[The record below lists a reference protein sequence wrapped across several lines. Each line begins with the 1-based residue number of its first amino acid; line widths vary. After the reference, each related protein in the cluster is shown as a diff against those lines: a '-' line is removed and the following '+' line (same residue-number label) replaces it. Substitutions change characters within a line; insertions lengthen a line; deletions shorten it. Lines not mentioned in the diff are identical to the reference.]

1 MKQAKKQAK
10 KQTLSAALKQATQQP
25 EMPKLEPKPA
35 SNTAAVAQPPSRA
48 GKKAITGFFDPAV
61 SKQLKQIGLETDA
74 TVQDLM
80 REALNDLFQ
89 KHGRARI
96 A

>member
-1 MKQAKKQAK
+1 MKKPS
-10 KQTLSAALKQATQQP
+10 LGAALKQATQQP
-25 EMPKLEPKPA
+25 ERVAPA
-35 SNTAAVAQPPSRA
+35 VRVAERAGKTSAAPPSRV
-48 GKKAITGFFDPAV
+48 GKKAITAFFDPAV
-61 SKQLKQIGLETDA
+61 SKQLKQLGLERDA

-89 KHGRARI
+89 KHGRPPI